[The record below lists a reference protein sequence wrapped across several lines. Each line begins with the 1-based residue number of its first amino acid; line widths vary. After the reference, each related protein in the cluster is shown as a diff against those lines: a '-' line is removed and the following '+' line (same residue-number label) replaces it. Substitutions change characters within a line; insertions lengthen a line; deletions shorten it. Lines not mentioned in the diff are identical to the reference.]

1 MSKKAIFGFLAA
13 GVFLTTVS
21 LFAPP
26 LLPRPHLT
34 VEPATH
40 DGPCPVTLKFEADI
54 LPPPLP
60 GPVKYRFVRS
70 DGGRG
75 PIQELKF
82 LTPRKKKVSTTWTLS
97 RDYEGWVQL
106 RILSPGNVE
115 SNRAHFKV
123 RCRTSAAVERG
134 SAAAEE
140 SGAPQRFFLDF
151 SDAYLVYSPDS
162 DSIQIVTEGMALS
175 YGGGWE
181 KCSLKPYLYHLRRS
195 DWDNFFWQVNTSR
208 REVIRIRGG
217 EFCAISEG
225 TDRKKLDIT
234 VDVVGGEGS
243 GRPDRFFLRFSD
255 SYLVYLPAG
264 DEMQI
269 VGRGHV
275 LSRGE
280 DWDRCRIYPYLYNFR
295 LKTWKGFHWKV
306 NTSRKQA
313 WKTTGGSFC
322 RIGGSDE
329 ELRMGVRVVD

>member
-1 MSKKAIFGFLAA
+1 MSKKALFGLLAA
-13 GVFLTTVS
+13 VILFTAAS

-26 LLPRPHLT
+26 PLPRPHLT
-34 VEPATH
+34 VEPARH
-40 DGPCPVTLKFEADI
+40 EGPCPVTLTFESEI

-70 DGGRG
+70 DGGQG

-82 LTPRKKKVSTTWTLS
+82 WTPQKKKVSTTWTLS
-97 RDYEGWVQL
+97 GDYAGWVQL

-115 SNRAHFKV
+115 SNRAHFRV
-123 RCRTSAAVERG
+123 RCRTSPPVGQNPAAG
-134 SAAAEE
+134 AETDL
-140 SGAPQRFFLDF
+140 PKRFFLDF
-151 SDAYLVYSPDS
+151 DDAYLVYTPDS
-162 DSIQIVTEGMALS
+162 EGLQIVTEGMVLS

-181 KCSLKPYLYHLRRS
+181 RCRLKPYLYHLRRS
-195 DWDNFFWQVNTSR
+195 DWSDFFWQVNTSR

-225 TDRKKLDIT
+225 RDRKKLDVT
-234 VDVVGGEGS
+234 VDVVGGEGD
-243 GRPDRFFLRFSD
+243 RQPDRFFLRFSD
-255 SYLVYLPAG
+255 SYLVYLPAA

-269 VGRGHV
+269 AGQGHV

-280 DWDRCRIYPYLYNFR
+280 DWERCRIYPYLFNLR
-295 LKTWKGFHWKV
+295 LKTWQGFHWKV

-322 RIGGSDE
+322 RIGGSDA